1 MFRGNIGIVSDM
13 GPETVPVRKFA
24 RRLTCPLK
32 RVVQVLRAL
41 QSHRHRISMSD
52 GFLDRFE
59 TWFLMHSDIS
69 TATPDTLTPIETKSS
84 MILSPERTTLT
95 GLASIIN
102 STSFELAGPAI
113 MS

>member
-1 MFRGNIGIVSDM
+1 
-13 GPETVPVRKFA
+13 
-24 RRLTCPLK
+24 
-32 RVVQVLRAL
+32 
-41 QSHRHRISMSD
+41 
-52 GFLDRFE
+52 
-59 TWFLMHSDIS
+59 MHSDIN
-69 TATPDTLTPIETKSS
+69 TATPDTLMPIETKSS